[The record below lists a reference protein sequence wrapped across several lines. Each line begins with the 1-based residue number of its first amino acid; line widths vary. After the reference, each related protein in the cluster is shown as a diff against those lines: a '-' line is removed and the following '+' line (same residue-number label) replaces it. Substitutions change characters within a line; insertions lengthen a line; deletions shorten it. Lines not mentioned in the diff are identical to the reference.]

1 MTAEPPRTP
10 QGNSDAD
17 ALARG
22 ASVTFLGH
30 VTGRALGFLLTLF
43 LTRWLGASGFGLFI
57 LALTIFQCVGVLSD
71 IGLKYGA
78 LRFVALAEGR
88 KDRGESRQV
97 IATVVRYSL
106 TASLVAMVVL
116 GVSSPLLA
124 DWFRQ
129 PAFWWLIPLMAL
141 SLPFATVGTVLKS
154 VLQAFKRLKEVAIL
168 ENAIEP
174 LVRIGVFVAL
184 AALGWGIGAAVASHL
199 AAAICVFG
207 AALVWLLSL
216 VPVRWD
222 RSSSIKER
230 EILAFS
236 VPLSLAHVAAFT
248 MQWVDSLFLG
258 YFTAPRDVGIY
269 GAASRM
275 AALGGMILL
284 AASMSFAPQV
294 NELHGRG
301 DVAGIRD
308 LYRQVTRW
316 LIMLNLPILVLTVT
330 FASRLLSLFGA
341 EFRGG
346 WPALLILAAA
356 TFIMAATGPA
366 GDIVLM
372 AGRSRIVLVV
382 GVLLAV
388 TNIGLNWG
396 LVARWGVLG
405 AAIATGLTIAISNVA
420 NVLLGWWFLA
430 LQPYSVRLIK
440 PLVIGVGA
448 ILLSAVVA
456 SLVQVE
462 SVQGVL
468 SFLLIWAVAYP
479 IALMRLAAD
488 SEDRAMLRALLP
500 WRPAISLG
508 ER

>member
-1 MTAEPPRTP
+1 MTAESPGTP
-10 QGNSDAD
+10 QRNSEAD
-17 ALARG
+17 AVARG

-30 VTGRALGFLLTLF
+30 LAGRALGFLLTLF

-57 LALTIFQCVGVLSD
+57 LALTIFQCVGTLSD

-88 KDRGESRQV
+88 KDRGESRRV
-97 IATVVRYSL
+97 IATVIRYSL
-106 TASLVAMVVL
+106 AASLVGMVVL
-116 GVSSPLLA
+116 GASSPLLA

-154 VLQAFKRLKEVAIL
+154 VLQAFKRLTEVAIL
-168 ENAIEP
+168 QNVIDP
-174 LVRIGVFVAL
+174 LVRIGVFVAF
-184 AALGWGIGAAVASHL
+184 AAFGWGIGAAVASHL
-199 AAAICVFG
+199 AGAICVAG
-207 AALVWLLSL
+207 AALVWLLLL
-216 VPVRWD
+216 VPGGWG

-230 EILAFS
+230 EILEFS

-248 MQWVDSLFLG
+248 MQWADSLFLG
-258 YFTAPRDVGIY
+258 YFTTPRDVGIY
-269 GAASRM
+269 GAAGRM
-275 AALGGMILL
+275 AALGGTILF
-284 AASMSFAPQV
+284 AASMSFGPQV
-294 NELHGRG
+294 NELYGRG
-301 DVAGIRD
+301 DVGGIRD

-330 FASRLLSLFGA
+330 FASWLLSLFGA

-346 WPALLILAAA
+346 WPVLLILSIA

-382 GVLLAV
+382 GMLLAV
-388 TNIGLNWG
+388 MNIGLNWG

-405 AAIATGLTIAISNVA
+405 AAIATGLTITVSNVT
-420 NVLLGWWFLA
+420 NVLLGWRFLA

-448 ILLSAVVA
+448 ILLSAVIA
-456 SLVQVE
+456 SFVQVE
-462 SVQGVL
+462 SVHGVL

-488 SEDRAMLRALLP
+488 SEDRAIVRALLAWP
-500 WRPAISLG
+500 RG
-508 ER
+508 GC